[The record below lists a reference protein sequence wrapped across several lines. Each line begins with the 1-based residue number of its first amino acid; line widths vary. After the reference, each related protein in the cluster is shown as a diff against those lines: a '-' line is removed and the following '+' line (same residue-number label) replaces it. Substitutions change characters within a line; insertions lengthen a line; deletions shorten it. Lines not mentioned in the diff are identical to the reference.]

1 MENDCIAP
9 EGFTSSVGQL
19 LSGEEE
25 LARSAGGSQILF
37 SPAGIRGHLA
47 RRGAQS
53 AHWLGAG
60 DACRRPN
67 VGNVIYEG
75 DWVRRQNI
83 AHEIEA
89 NKQIT
94 LRLLCNT

>member
-37 SPAGIRGHLA
+37 SPARQAIRGPELGPFSA
-47 RRGAQS
+47 TRRTGS
-53 AHWLGAG
+53 GEG
-60 DACRRPN
+60 MR
-67 VGNVIYEG
+67 VGV
-75 DWVRRQNI
+75 VS
-83 AHEIEA
+83 
-89 NKQIT
+89 
-94 LRLLCNT
+94 